1 MAIPAGTH
9 KLGPDNATLTVK
21 TGKTG
26 PAAPAGHNLVIHVTA
41 WEATLDVGADPA
53 DSTLALSADG
63 GSLKVQ
69 SGDGGAKPLSD
80 KDKKNIE
87 GSIDKDILK
96 KGSVQFTS
104 TSVTPTD
111 GGLSVAGDLTM
122 NKTTK
127 PVSFDLV
134 IGDDGAIT
142 GSTKVAQTDHDVKVF
157 SAMFGALKV
166 TDEVE
171 VVIVGSIA

>member
-9 KLGPDNATLTVK
+9 KLGPDNATLSVK
-21 TGKTG
+21 TGRTG
-26 PAAPAGHNLVIHVTA
+26 PAAPAGHNLVINVTA

-53 DSTLALSADG
+53 ASQLALTADG
-63 GSLKVQ
+63 GSLKVE
-69 SGDGGAKPLSD
+69 SGEGGAKGLSD

-87 GSIDKDILK
+87 GSIDKDVLK
-96 KGSVQFTS
+96 KGSVTFAS

-111 GGLSVAGDLTM
+111 GGLAVTGDLTL
-122 NKTTK
+122 NGKTRPIT
-127 PVSFDLV
+127 FDLG
-134 IGDDGAIT
+134 IGDDGAVS
-142 GSTKVAQTDHDVKVF
+142 GSAKLTQTDHEMKVF

-171 VVIVGSIA
+171 VVIEGSVA

>member
-1 MAIPAGTH
+1 MAIAAGTH
-9 KLGPDNATLTVK
+9 KLGPDNATLSLK

-26 PAAPAGHNLVIHVTA
+26 PAAPAGHNLVIHVTS

-53 DSTLALSADG
+53 ASTLALTADG

-69 SGDGGAKPLSD
+69 SGEGGKELSD

-87 GSIDKDILK
+87 GSIDKDVLK
-96 KGSVQFTS
+96 KTTVEFVS

-111 GGLSVAGDLTM
+111 GGLSVAGDLTI

-127 PVSFDLV
+127 PITFDLA
-134 IGDDGAIT
+134 IGDDGALS
-142 GSTKVAQTDHDVKVF
+142 GSTTVTQTNHDMKVF

-166 TDEVE
+166 ADDVE
-171 VVIVGSIA
+171 VVIDGSLA

>member
-9 KLGPDNATLTVK
+9 KLGPDNATLSVK
-21 TGKTG
+21 TGRTG

-41 WEATLDVGADPA
+41 WEATLVIGADPA
-53 DSTLALSADG
+53 DSTMTLTADG
-63 GSLKVQ
+63 GSLQVQ
-69 SGDGGAKPLSD
+69 SGEGGAKGLSD

-87 GSIDKDILK
+87 GSIDKDVLK
-96 KGSVQFTS
+96 KGSVEFAS

-111 GGLSVAGDLTM
+111 GGLAVTGDLTL
-122 NKTTK
+122 NGK
-127 PVSFDLV
+127 PKPISFELTL
-134 IGDDGAIT
+134 GDDGTLSASAPVT
-142 GSTKVAQTDHDVKVF
+142 QTDHGMKVF

-171 VVIVGSIA
+171 VVIEGSVA

>member
-9 KLGPDNATLTVK
+9 KLGPDNATLSVK

-41 WEATLDVGADPA
+41 WEATFDVGADPA
-53 DSTLALSADG
+53 DSTLALTADG
-63 GSLKVQ
+63 GSLQVQ
-69 SGDGGAKPLSD
+69 SGDGGGKALSE

-87 GSIDKDILK
+87 GSIDKDVLK
-96 KGSVQFTS
+96 KGTVEFAS

-111 GGLSVAGDLTM
+111 GGLAVTGDLTL
-122 NKTTK
+122 NGTTK
-127 PVSFDLV
+127 PISFDLGV
-134 IGDDGAIT
+134 GDDGAL
-142 GSTKVAQTDHDVKVF
+142 SASAKLVQTNHGMKVF

-171 VVIVGSIA
+171 VVIEGSIA

>member
-26 PAAPAGHNLVIHVTA
+26 PAAPAGHNLVIHVTS

-53 DSTLALSADG
+53 ASTLALTADG
-63 GSLKVQ
+63 GSLKVH
-69 SGDGGAKPLSD
+69 SGDGGAKALSD

-96 KGSVQFTS
+96 KSSVEFAS

-111 GGLSVAGDLTM
+111 DGLSVTGDLTM
-122 NKTTK
+122 NGTTK

-134 IGDDGAIT
+134 VGDDGALSA
-142 GSTKVAQTDHDVKVF
+142 STTIAQTAHDLKIF

-166 TDEVE
+166 ADEVE
-171 VVIVGSIA
+171 VVIAGSLA